1 VVSRKIAPPAA
12 GEFLLFDVLY
22 DDGMRTSN
30 RKVPSTV
37 LQEWDVEG
45 SVRAIIEAQDREIAE
60 RSGKRRGTITSI
72 TPAGGRTSGAAGQ
85 RATR

>member
-1 VVSRKIAPPAA
+1 MSRKKAPPIA

-30 RKVPSTV
+30 RKVRSAE

-60 RSGKRRGTITSI
+60 RSGKRRGTITAI
-72 TPAGGRTSGAAGQ
+72 TPAGASPS
-85 RATR
+85 RANR